1 MELVA
6 QGAHIA
12 LAEHLR
18 ELLGPERQV
27 LSGAHPRAGLATEP
41 RVGELLDQ
49 SGEPAGMALDERGGE
64 IQERVT
70 PLAARGLA
78 SETTKYLIEKPMVTF
93 SVELDAGSP

>member
-18 ELLGPERQV
+18 ELLGPERG
-27 LSGAHPRAGLATEP
+27 GA
-41 RVGELLDQ
+41 
-49 SGEPAGMALDERGGE
+49 

-78 SETTKYLIEKPMVTF
+78 SETTKYLIEKPIVTF
-93 SVELDAGSP
+93 SVELDAGRR